1 MLSFFASFVL
11 EMAIVQKIMRWD
23 MTVLRESLLYQ
34 TILQEGFVKGEQ
46 QGENNYLKLASIDF
60 SLSVSQIYPRI
71 IS

>member
-1 MLSFFASFVL
+1 
-11 EMAIVQKIMRWD
+11 